1 VDGVSREISEGDVKK
16 LEHLMRVLS
25 KPEIGT
31 LFALSRASP
40 GKQRVATMA
49 MQTDPQVLNY
59 ILTVFPP
66 ELELLAQLGETLR
79 ARNIAEINPN
89 PVDVEPVLVTE
100 MWMRRVL
107 EHAQDGE
114 LDVKGIFELSACLAN
129 EMPKLHAEREA
140 ELRKIQLIEIPA
152 NLEMRDFGEAG

>member
-1 VDGVSREISEGDVKK
+1 
-16 LEHLMRVLS
+16 
-25 KPEIGT
+25 
-31 LFALSRASP
+31 
-40 GKQRVATMA
+40 MA

-79 ARNIAEINPN
+79 ARNSAEINPN

-129 EMPKLHAEREA
+129 EMPKLQAEREA
-140 ELRKIQLIEIPA
+140 ELREIQL
-152 NLEMRDFGEAG
+152 LEFSHNVEKRDFGKAG